1 MWQSIMI
8 VMPSTLPARLYKFR
22 ILSLVNFP
30 LGAFVSNMCV
40 TRYDFLRYYVKHRVI
55 SHPSQT
61 DIRLCYV
68 LPKIAPSSLPNFLGD
83 AFSRFERI
91 TKKHGRYGNHLPF
104 IRHSRI
110 SGITV
115 FRVSSESKS
124 PLTKLHCVGHI
135 YYSSS
140 LLSSN
145 RIPARQRQ
153 SDSILIGCDGGGGG
167 DRRESQ
173 FPERSRC
180 NLRLKQRGGT
190 TITDCI
196 RSTERVI
203 PGTGDAGI
211 HRHIAVYTIVH
222 TRVCMCVCTCVG
234 GARVSV

>member
-1 MWQSIMI
+1 MRFPSI
-8 VMPSTLPARLYKFR
+8 LYETSCHL
-22 ILSLVNFP
+22 LSI
-30 LGAFVSNMCV
+30 SN
-40 TRYDFLRYYVKHRVI
+40 
-55 SHPSQT
+55 T
-61 DIRLCYV
+61 DIRLCYQRFRPHLYRIFSV
-68 LPKIAPSSLPNFLGD
+68 TR
-83 AFSRFERI
+83 SRFHVS
-91 TKKHGRYGNHLPF
+91 KKKKNHEETMGAMETTTVYPAQSDFRY
-104 IRHSRI
+104 
-110 SGITV
+110 TV

-211 HRHIAVYTIVH
+211 HRHVAVYTTVH
-222 TRVCMCVCTCVG
+222 TRVSEVRVYRCK
-234 GARVSV
+234 ARACLRVNQLSWQPQILVPRSDA

>member
-1 MWQSIMI
+1 MRFPSILCK
-8 VMPSTLPARLYKFR
+8 TLCHLSSISDRHTFTD
-22 ILSLVNFP
+22 ILPKDCALFFTEFP
-30 LGAFVSNMCV
+30 L
-40 TRYDFLRYYVKHRVI
+40 
-55 SHPSQT
+55 
-61 DIRLCYV
+61 
-68 LPKIAPSSLPNFLGD
+68 
-83 AFSRFERI
+83 FSRWRVCVFVFQKDHEETRALW
-91 TKKHGRYGNHLPF
+91 KPLSF

-110 SGITV
+110 SDITV

-135 YYSSS
+135 YYSWS

-145 RIPARQRQ
+145 RIPVRQRQ

-167 DRRESQ
+167 CDRRESQ

-203 PGTGDAGI
+203 PGTGDAEI
-211 HRHIAVYTIVH
+211 HR
-222 TRVCMCVCTCVG
+222 RVAVCTTVPTHTSVG
-234 GARVSV
+234 GARISV

>member
-1 MWQSIMI
+1 MLFLSILRETSCHVSSISDRHMSILSNMMAPLFSEFIFSATPFLCYKKKKSSRNTNAMETTI
-8 VMPSTLPARLYKFR
+8 VYPAQPDFR
-22 ILSLVNFP
+22 ILQFSEFP
-30 LGAFVSNMCV
+30 
-40 TRYDFLRYYVKHRVI
+40 RK
-55 SHPSQT
+55 
-61 DIRLCYV
+61 
-68 LPKIAPSSLPNFLGD
+68 
-83 AFSRFERI
+83 
-91 TKKHGRYGNHLPF
+91 
-104 IRHSRI
+104 
-110 SGITV
+110 
-115 FRVSSESKS
+115 SKS

-135 YYSSS
+135 YYSWS

-153 SDSILIGCDGGGGG
+153 SDSILIGCDGDGGG

-211 HRHIAVYTIVH
+211 HRHVAVYTIH
-222 TRVCMCVCTCVG
+222 THTHTHTDVGGTRHIGVMRARVCV
-234 GARVSV
+234 

>member
-1 MWQSIMI
+1 MCNVIRFPSILCET
-8 VMPSTLPARLYKFR
+8 SCH
-22 ILSLVNFP
+22 LSSI
-30 LGAFVSNMCV
+30 SNRHTSM
-40 TRYDFLRYYVKHRVI
+40 
-55 SHPSQT
+55 
-61 DIRLCYV
+61 
-68 LPKIAPSSLPNFLGD
+68 LPKISPSSLPNFLGD
-83 AFSRFERI
+83 ALAFSCFKRI
-91 TKKHGRYGNHLPF
+91 AKKHGALWKTTTVYPAQSDFRY
-104 IRHSRI
+104 
-110 SGITV
+110 TV

-153 SDSILIGCDGGGGG
+153 FDSILIGCDGGGGG

-211 HRHIAVYTIVH
+211 HRHVAVYTTVH
-222 TRVCMCVCTCVG
+222 TRVSEV
-234 GARVSV
+234 RVSACKSIVVATANPRATE

>member
-1 MWQSIMI
+1 M
-8 VMPSTLPARLYKFR
+8 
-22 ILSLVNFP
+22 
-30 LGAFVSNMCV
+30 
-40 TRYDFLRYYVKHRVI
+40 KHRVT

-61 DIRLCYV
+61 DIRLCYQRLRPLFYRISIIFSATRFHV
-68 LPKIAPSSLPNFLGD
+68 LKRS
-83 AFSRFERI
+83 
-91 TKKHGRYGNHLPF
+91 TKKHERYGNHYRL
-104 IRHSRI
+104 
-110 SGITV
+110 SGTAGFPDITV

-135 YYSSS
+135 YYSWS

-196 RSTERVI
+196 RSTKRVI

-211 HRHIAVYTIVH
+211 HRHVAVYTTVCTHGCWRRAYIGVIRA
-222 TRVCMCVCTCVG
+222 RVCV
-234 GARVSV
+234 

>member
-1 MWQSIMI
+1 M
-8 VMPSTLPARLYKFR
+8 FR
-22 ILSLVNFP
+22 KDHEETWALWKP
-30 LGAFVSNMCV
+30 
-40 TRYDFLRYYVKHRVI
+40 
-55 SHPSQT
+55 
-61 DIRLCYV
+61 
-68 LPKIAPSSLPNFLGD
+68 
-83 AFSRFERI
+83 
-91 TKKHGRYGNHLPF
+91 LPF

-211 HRHIAVYTIVH
+211 HRHVAVYTTVH
-222 TRVCMCVCTCVG
+222 THGWVCVG
-234 GARVSV
+234 GTRVSV